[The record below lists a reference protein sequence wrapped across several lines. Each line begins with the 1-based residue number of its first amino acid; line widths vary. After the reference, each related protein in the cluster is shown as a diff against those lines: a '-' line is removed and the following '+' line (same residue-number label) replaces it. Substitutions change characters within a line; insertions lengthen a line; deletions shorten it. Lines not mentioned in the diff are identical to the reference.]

1 MRRAGAFRFAAASVA
16 FVALLAMPAIAGA
29 LSLPAR
35 ESGRAV
41 YDLAGVWSKDTI
53 ARVEGQIAAI
63 RTRTGADV
71 VVVSVPTGQTTVSTD
86 QAKEDAISIMDT
98 WGVGRR
104 DVKDGL
110 VLLFD
115 LDTTRLHGQ
124 IYLFAGAGILAD
136 YLKEQQITSF
146 VDSMRSMARG
156 GDLDFSLEVGM
167 NDINAAMVAG
177 GNPTI
182 RAERDRDGLLTSL
195 FGGGAALLVAAF
207 GFTWWRRGRDARMP
221 LIDDSVLLPAPPDGM
236 TPAMATMLTE
246 GVGDGAFATAL
257 VDLAQRRTIAIA
269 DATDGGVTI
278 SVPAMAEPA
287 KPWDDSGA
295 GLAGGVTSAR
305 VEPIL
310 APASRRPRPIGA
322 AEVALGEAIR
332 SEAASHYGRL
342 TPTVLGSG
350 VGAQLSSAFET
361 NLSREATAAG
371 FFLADPRAAAQTW
384 FGLGGGVFIV
394 GVIALV
400 ISLAGGL
407 PDAVGGGQVVLA
419 LAGLTVVGLLVT
431 FFSSVMAAQSAAGA
445 QAKAMT
451 LAYRNTLRHELESAG
466 NVDGALEGAQR
477 KLAWL
482 DSPDSLLVW
491 SVALGL
497 RSEVANLLWRGTSSP
512 DGGSDLGW
520 INGFS
525 VATFADAVSSSTSSG
540 SSSSSSS
547 FSDGGSGSFSSG
559 GGGAGGSF

>member
-1 MRRAGAFRFAAASVA
+1 MRRVGPSGFAAATVA

-35 ESGRAV
+35 ESGRGV
-41 YDLAGVWSKDTI
+41 YDLAGVWSKDTVT
-53 ARVEGQIAAI
+53 RVEGQIAGI
-63 RTRTGADV
+63 RARTGADV
-71 VVVSVPTGQTTVSTD
+71 VVVSEATGQASVSTD
-86 QAKEDAISIMDT
+86 QAKGDAISIMDT

-136 YLKEQQITSF
+136 YLTERQITDF

-156 GDLDFSLEVGM
+156 AALDLSLEVGM
-167 NDINAAMVAG
+167 NDINAAMVTG

-182 RAERDRDGLLTSL
+182 RAERDRDGLLTFL
-195 FGGGAALLVAAF
+195 FGGGAALLLAAF
-207 GFTWWRRGRDARMP
+207 GFTWLRRGRDARMP
-221 LIDDSVLLPAPPDGM
+221 LIDDSVLLPAPPEGM
-236 TPAMATMLTE
+236 TPAMATMLTGGDAD
-246 GVGDGAFATAL
+246 GVFATAL
-257 VDLAQRRTIAIA
+257 VDLAQRRAIAIA
-269 DATDGGVTI
+269 DDAEGGVTM
-278 SVPAMAEPA
+278 SVPTMAEPA
-287 KPWDDSGA
+287 RPWDDPGDA
-295 GLAGGVTSAR
+295 SAAMA
-305 VEPIL
+305 EPIL
-310 APASRRPRPIGA
+310 APASRRPRPLGA
-322 AEVALGEAIR
+322 AEVALGDAIR
-332 SEAASHYGRL
+332 SEAVSHDGRL

-350 VGAQLSSAFET
+350 VGARLSSDFTE
-361 NLSREATAAG
+361 NLAAEATAAG
-371 FFLADPRAAAQTW
+371 FFRANPQAATRPW
-384 FGLGGGVFIV
+384 FGLGGGLFLV
-394 GVIALV
+394 GFCAVIIALG
-400 ISLAGGL
+400 AGL

-419 LAGLTVVGLLVT
+419 LAALTIVGLVVA
-431 FFSSVMAAQSAAGA
+431 FFSSIMAAQSAAGA

-466 NVDGALEGAQR
+466 SVDGALQGARQ

-497 RSEVANLLWRGTSSP
+497 RSEVANLLWRGTSSA

-520 INGFS
+520 INGFN
-525 VATFADAVSSSTSSG
+525 VASFGASVSSSTSSD

-547 FSDGGSGSFSSG
+547 FSSGGSGSFSSG